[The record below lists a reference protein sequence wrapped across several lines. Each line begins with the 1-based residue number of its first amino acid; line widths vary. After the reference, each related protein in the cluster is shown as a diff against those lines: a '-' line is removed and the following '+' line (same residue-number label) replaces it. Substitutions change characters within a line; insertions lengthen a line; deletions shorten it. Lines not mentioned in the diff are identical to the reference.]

1 MIVLKKYEEVSE
13 GKKRRSW
20 NRDRFVADAKTEVD
34 AEAEARA
41 EAEAETEVEADVHAM
56 SRPMF
61 FLAPTKKEEQG
72 RRN

>member
-1 MIVLKKYEEVSE
+1 MVLKKYEEVSE
-13 GKKRRSW
+13 GTKKQSW

-41 EAEAETEVEADVHAM
+41 DAEAETEVEADV
-56 SRPMF
+56 
-61 FLAPTKKEEQG
+61 PTKKEQG